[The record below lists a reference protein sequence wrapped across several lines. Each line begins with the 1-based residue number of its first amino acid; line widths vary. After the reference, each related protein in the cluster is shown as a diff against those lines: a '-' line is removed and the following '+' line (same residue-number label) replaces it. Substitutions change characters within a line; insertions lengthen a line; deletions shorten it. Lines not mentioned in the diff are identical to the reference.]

1 MESAIMFD
9 DDQDFLVGIEDANDD
24 LLMHYIEEYE
34 DYQNDLVGSIEEAN
48 DEVLMHYGVGHEH
61 GGHSGRYPWG
71 SGDVPH
77 QHDDSLAAQ
86 VKKLKAEG
94 LNESERAKAL
104 GFTSWKRN
112 PKTGVLEE
120 VPSSTKLR
128 AALSFEKNERKK
140 SLMAIPQLAA
150 QGLSVQEIA
159 KRLNTSESNVRLY
172 KKEDHKVQLDKTYNV
187 AEMLKKEVDEKKYLD
202 VGPGT
207 EYDVVVEGSKNGV
220 SANRMNLAVAMLEQ
234 QGYKQHLVK
243 VDQVGNPGKKTTIKV
258 LGAPDTDWVTVKNDP
273 TLIKSIQS
281 YAKDDGREILGIRP
295 IEFISSDRIKIH
307 YGDDQWADGTTGA
320 DREGVIQIR
329 RGVEDLSLGGSMYS
343 QVRVG
348 VDGSHYLKGMAV
360 YSDNMPDGYD
370 VVYNTTKKS
379 DVDKYDVFKKLERKS
394 DGTIDMDNPFG
405 SNIKSFDAG
414 GQSYCL
420 DQNGNETDKLRAINK
435 VNDEGDWGKWNKT
448 ISAQMLSK
456 QPVGIIHERLALTYD
471 DKVKE
476 FEEICKLTNPSLKR
490 SMLESFADDCDSA
503 TAHLKAKGFNDQTT
517 KVLIAIP
524 SLKPNE
530 VYAPTY
536 TEGDSLALVRFPHA
550 DISEIPIVKVNNH
563 NAEALAVMKNAPD
576 AIGLHPDSFQR
587 LSGAD
592 ADGDTVVCIPLSKNH
607 VVNAEQLQLLVGF
620 DSKSYKAK
628 DIKTGPDGKKYDPNG
643 KPYDNRLMNP
653 GIKQRE
659 MGEITNLIAD
669 MGARH
674 AEPDE
679 KAKAIMHSMVIIDA
693 VKHDL
698 DYKQSAID
706 NDIQFLKEKYQDGG
720 GASTFITRAGKEI
733 RVPERKLT
741 SVKDPV
747 TGKSYYGIDPVT
759 GEKAWVETGATYK
772 VKSPTKKDPDR
783 IIEKPRL
790 EEVPMI
796 QLYKDAR
803 DLMSSRENP
812 HPAELEYANYANKVK
827 ELANRARL
835 EFIHTEKS
843 KRDPEAAREYASEV
857 EDLMAKV
864 TISEKRHPRER
875 QAQIAANAI
884 VKQKLRD
891 NPSIRD
897 DKDELKKLKT
907 MALRTARNR
916 MGVEKFK
923 FTITDREWD
932 AIQSRALSASNLEKI
947 FKFCDKD
954 ELKQRATPRP
964 TVAIS
969 DAKRASIKAA
979 LASGKKSID
988 EIAENFDVSAST
1000 VVNISNE

>member
-1 MESAIMFD
+1 MESTIMFE

-61 GGHSGRYPWG
+61 GGNSGRYPWG
-71 SGDVPH
+71 SGEVPH

-94 LNESERAKAL
+94 VSESERAKAL
-104 GFTSWKRN
+104 GFVNWKGE
-112 PKTGVLEE
+112 PSTGD
-120 VPSSTKLR
+120 LR

-140 SLMAIPQLAA
+140 SLMTIPQLSA
-150 QGLSVQEIA
+150 QGLSDKEIA
-159 KRLNTSESNVRLY
+159 ERLHTSLSNVRLY
-172 KKEDHKVQLDKTYNV
+172 KKEDHKVQLDKTYKV

-202 VGPGT
+202 IGPGT
-207 EYDVVVEGSKNGV
+207 EYDVIVEGATNGV
-220 SANRMNLAVAMLEQ
+220 SANRMDLARKMLEQ
-234 QGYKQHLVK
+234 QGYKYHKIQ

-258 LGAPDTDWVTVKNDP
+258 LGAPDTDWATVQNDP
-273 TLIKSIQS
+273 TLVKTIQS
-281 YAKDDGREILGIRP
+281 YAKGDGEEILGIKP
-295 IEFISSDRIKIH
+295 IQCISSDRIKIH
-307 YGDDQWADGTTGA
+307 YGDDKWADGTTGA

-360 YSDNMPDGYD
+360 YSDNVPDGYD

-394 DGTIDMDNPFG
+394 DGSIDMDNPFG
-405 SNIKSFDAG
+405 SNIKRFDAG

-476 FEEICKLTNPSLKR
+476 FDEICKLTNPSLKR

-503 TAHLKAKGFNDQTT
+503 TAHLKARGFNDQTT

-536 TEGDSLALVRFPHA
+536 TEGDTLALVRFPHA
-550 DISEIPIVKVNNH
+550 DISEIPKVKVNNH

-607 VVNAEQLQLLVGF
+607 VENAPQLKALVGF
-620 DSKSYKAK
+620 DSKQYKVK
-628 DIKTGPDGKKYDPNG
+628 DIKTGPNGEKYDPNG
-643 KPYDNRLMNP
+643 KPYDSRLMNP
-653 GIKQRE
+653 GIKQTE
-659 MGEITNLIAD
+659 MGKITNLIAD
-669 MGARH
+669 MGARN
-674 AEPDE
+674 ALPEE
-679 KAKAIMHSMVIIDA
+679 KAKAIKHSMVIIDA

-698 DYKQSAID
+698 DYQQSAID

-720 GASTFITRAGKEI
+720 GASTFITRAGKEV
-733 RVPERKLT
+733 RVNERKLR
-741 SVKDPV
+741 SVPDPNDINPK
-747 TGKSYYGIDPVT
+747 TGKPKTYYGIDPVT
-759 GEKAWVETGATYK
+759 GEKAWIETGNTYK

-783 IIEKPRL
+783 LKEVVRQ
-790 EEVPMI
+790 EEIPMI
-796 QLYKDAR
+796 QLDEYKDAR

-812 HPAELEYANYANKVK
+812 HPAEVEYANYANKVK

-835 EFIHTEKS
+835 ELIHTEKS
-843 KRDPEAAREYASEV
+843 KRDPDAAREYASEV

-864 TISEKRHPRER
+864 TISEKRRPRER

-891 NPSIRD
+891 NPAISD
-897 DKDELKKLKT
+897 DKDELKKLKN
-907 MALRTARNR
+907 MALRSARSR

-923 FTITDREWD
+923 FTITDKEWD
-932 AIQSRALSASNLEKI
+932 AIQAGALSATNLEKI

-954 ELKQRATPRP
+954 ELKQRATPRA

-969 DAKRASIKAA
+969 DAKRANIKAA
-979 LASGKKSID
+979 LARGMSID
-988 EIAENFDVSAST
+988 KIAENYDVSAST